1 MPFAPLVLTG
11 EQRQHLED
19 WIRRP
24 TTPQRTVERA
34 LIVLAAA
41 DGQGQRAIARR
52 LGLTRNTV
60 RKWCRRF
67 LVAGLDGLADQDRP
81 GRPRRISAGER
92 CLVIATACQDPSE
105 HDLAGHSS
113 WSASLLAQI
122 LVVSGRGGGDQR
134 PKRAADPAPG
144 GHQAAPL

>member
-1 MPFAPLVLTG
+1 MPFTPLVLTG

-41 DGQGQRAIARR
+41 DGQGQRAIARK

-81 GRPRRISAGER
+81 GRPRRISAG
-92 CLVIATACQDPSE
+92 VGS
-105 HDLAGHSS
+105 
-113 WSASLLAQI
+113 
-122 LVVSGRGGGDQR
+122 V
-134 PKRAADPAPG
+134 APG
-144 GHQAAPL
+144 STSRFHRYQGANVRLDAPSPELQQFPLG